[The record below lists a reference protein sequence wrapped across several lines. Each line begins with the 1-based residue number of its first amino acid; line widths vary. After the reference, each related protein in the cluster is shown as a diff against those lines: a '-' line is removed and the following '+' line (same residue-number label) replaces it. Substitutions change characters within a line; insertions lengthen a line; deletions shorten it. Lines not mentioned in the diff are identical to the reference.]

1 MKLKSKL
8 VNFYKKTYKNHKLKN
23 ILCFCYLK
31 VLQRNAEQT
40 KIFTECRDKYKKI
53 AEELQNLRKELKV
66 NCMVPIGKKAFM
78 KGQLVHTNEILAL
91 IGDGHFVKY
100 SAEPAVGL
108 CNRRIKCKNHT
119 LIHFAII
126 YSILYIA

>member
-1 MKLKSKL
+1 MRIEFCNFIKENSLKFIS
-8 VNFYKKTYKNHKLKN
+8 LK
-23 ILCFCYLK
+23 ILFCFCLSK
-31 VLQRNAEQT
+31 VLQQNAEQT
-40 KIFTECRDKYKKI
+40 KVFVECRDKYKKI

-100 SAEPAVGL
+100 SAEQAMGL
-108 CNRRIKCKNHT
+108 CNRRIKCKNQT
-119 LIHFAII
+119 LFCFVIN
-126 YSILYIA
+126 YYLL